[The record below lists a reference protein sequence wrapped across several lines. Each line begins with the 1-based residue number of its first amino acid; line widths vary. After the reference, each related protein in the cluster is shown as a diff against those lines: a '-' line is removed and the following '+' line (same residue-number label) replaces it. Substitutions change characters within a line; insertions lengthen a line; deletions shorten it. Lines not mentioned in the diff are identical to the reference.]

1 MSESTTVG
9 TNGQTGGTIDATVKW
24 YSNNKGVGVV
34 TPHDGLGDAILRKS
48 ALLMLGTG
56 RISPGDSVHC
66 RLSDASNGRQ
76 VSEVIA
82 IRSGGDTA
90 RHRGAAGAPAARRTR
105 TVGSA
110 REGHSPSGGPVTTG
124 TVKFYD
130 PWRGFGFVA
139 PDGGGRDIYVD
150 YRTLQAARLPALED
164 RQRVQVVTRN
174 GTKGPVAVKVMI
186 A

>member
-1 MSESTTVG
+1 MSDSTTVG
-9 TNGQTGGTIDATVKW
+9 TSGQNGCPIDATVKW

-34 TPHDGLGDAILRKS
+34 TPHDGGGDAVLRKA
-48 ALLMLGTG
+48 ALLMLGSA
-56 RISPGDSVHC
+56 RIAPGDSVNC
-66 RLSDASNGRQ
+66 RIAESSTGRQ

-82 IRSGGDTA
+82 VRSADTA
-90 RHRGAAGAPAARRTR
+90 RHRGGPSGQGARRSR
-105 TVGSA
+105 TVGSV
-110 REGHSPSGGPVTTG
+110 REGHSPTGGPVTTG

-150 YRTLQAARLPALED
+150 YRTLQAAHLPALED

>member
-1 MSESTTVG
+1 MSDPTTMGSDGLENPAVV
-9 TNGQTGGTIDATVKW
+9 ATVKW
-24 YSNNKGVGVV
+24 YSVNKGVGLVA
-34 TPHDGLGDAILRKS
+34 TDDGRGDAVLRKS
-48 ALLMLGTG
+48 TLLQVGAS
-56 RISPGDSVHC
+56 RIAPGDALKC
-66 RLSDASNGRQ
+66 RVTDAATGRQ
-76 VSEVIA
+76 VAEVIS
-82 IRSGGDTA
+82 IRSTDESRPLGI
-90 RHRGAAGAPAARRTR
+90 AGADRPRRDR
-105 TVGSA
+105 AVRQA
-110 REGHSPSGGPVTTG
+110 REAHSPVAGPVTTG

-174 GTKGPVAVKVMI
+174 GAKGPVAVKVTI

>member
-1 MSESTTVG
+1 MSDSTTVG
-9 TNGQTGGTIDATVKW
+9 TSGQNGYAIDATVKW
-24 YSNNKGVGVV
+24 YSSNKGVGLV
-34 TPHDGLGDAILRKS
+34 TPHDGRGDAVLRKS
-48 ALLMLGTG
+48 ALLMLGAA
-56 RISPGDSVHC
+56 RIAPGDSVNC
-66 RLSDASNGRQ
+66 RIADNGTGRQ
-76 VSEVIA
+76 VSEVVA
-82 IRSGGDTA
+82 IRSADTS
-90 RHRGAAGAPAARRTR
+90 RHRSGPSGQGARRSR
-105 TVGSA
+105 AVGSV
-110 REGHSPSGGPVTTG
+110 REGHSPGAPVTMG

-174 GTKGPVAVKVMI
+174 GTKGPVAVKVTI

>member
-1 MSESTTVG
+1 MSDSTTVG
-9 TNGQTGGTIDATVKW
+9 TSRQNGCSTDATVKW

-34 TPHDGLGDAILRKS
+34 TPHDGLGDAVIRKS
-48 ALLMLGTG
+48 ALLMLGAA
-56 RISPGDSVHC
+56 RIAPGDSVNC
-66 RLSDASNGRQ
+66 RISDTSNGRQ

-82 IRSGGDTA
+82 IRSGDTA
-90 RHRGAAGAPAARRTR
+90 RHRGVVGAPTARRSR
-105 TVGSA
+105 AVGSV
-110 REGHSPSGGPVTTG
+110 REGHSPAGGPVTTG

-174 GTKGPVAVKVMI
+174 GTKGPVAVKVII